1 MTDTTLSAALP
12 EERPGL
18 IERIGKAIPDPMI
31 IFAWLWVIF
40 FALSVLLAGAEYQTR
55 NPDGTT
61 ATAAVKSMAT
71 TENVRWIFDNMVLA
85 NFMSFGGGVLGI
97 ILLVSMAV
105 GVAEHA
111 GLLGAL
117 IKRAGAAIP
126 ERYLHISMMF
136 LGIMSS
142 LAVDAG
148 YLILVP
154 LAGLLYASLG
164 KHPLVGMVAAFAGVS
179 AGFSANLVP
188 GTPIDVIMGVNAQ
201 AFAAAQGVPFVGAN
215 GQPIN
220 PATMNYYFFAASTFL
235 LSFLGAWVT
244 SRFVVPR
251 MAKVPYEVPAD
262 INVGEFALTPEEKKG
277 LRWAGLGLLASLAF
291 YAALAFGPLATYT
304 NPETGAEVVPY
315 LERLVIFVAIT
326 FLVCGAAFGYASGR
340 MKTAMDLFNG
350 MVSQMN
356 TMGYIIVLSF
366 FAYNALSL
374 FNQSGLGALM
384 THHGA
389 GLLIA
394 LRLDQATIP
403 LLVGFV
409 LLTATVN
416 LLIAGLTS
424 KWLLLGPLFVPM
436 LYAVNPNFTPD
447 VVTAAY
453 RVADS
458 STNIITPMMIYMGII
473 LAFMRRYV
481 PRFTLGE
488 LIIAMFPFTVVF
500 ITVWTAF
507 LVVWVALG
515 IPLGF

>member
-1 MTDTTLSAALP
+1 MTSTVTAAPLP
-12 EERPGL
+12 GERPSL
-18 IERIGKAIPDPMI
+18 VERIGKAIPDPMI

-40 FALSVLLAGAEYQTR
+40 FALSVLFAGASYETRGADGAAVTQT
-55 NPDGTT
+55 
-61 ATAAVKSMAT
+61 VKSMAT
-71 TENVRWIFDNMVLA
+71 AENVRWIFDNMVLA

-126 ERYLHISMMF
+126 ERLLHISMVF

-164 KHPLVGMVAAFAGVS
+164 KHPLVGMMAAFAGVS

-188 GTPIDVIMGVNAQ
+188 GTPVDVIIGVNAA
-201 AFAAAQGVPFVGAN
+201 AFAQAQGVPFVGAH

-220 PATMNYYFFAASTFL
+220 AATMNYYFLAASTFL
-235 LSFLGAWVT
+235 LAPLGAWVT
-244 SRFVVPR
+244 HRYVAPR
-251 MAKVPYEVPAD
+251 MARVPFEVPSD
-262 INVGEFALTPEEKKG
+262 INIGEFALTPEEKRG
-277 LRWAGLGLLASLAF
+277 LRFAGLGLLASLAL
-291 YAALAFGPLATYT
+291 YAALAFGPLAAYT

-350 MVSQMN
+350 MVLQMN

-374 FNQSGLGALM
+374 FTYSGLGALM

-389 GLLIA
+389 GLLVA

-403 LLVGFV
+403 LLIGFV
-409 LLTATVN
+409 LLTGTVN
-416 LLIAGLTS
+416 LLIAGLTA
-424 KWLLLGPLFVPM
+424 KWLLLGPLFIPM
-436 LYAVNPNFTPD
+436 LFAVNPDFTPD
-447 VVTAAY
+447 VVAAAY

-488 LIIAMFPFTVVF
+488 LIIAMFPFSVVF
-500 ITVWTAF
+500 LLVWTAF
-507 LVVWVALG
+507 LVGWVALG
-515 IPLGF
+515 VPLGF

>member
-1 MTDTTLSAALP
+1 MTELASTAPLH

-40 FALSVLLAGAEYQTR
+40 FGLSILFAGATYEIR
-55 NPDGTT
+55 GADG
-61 ATAAVKSMAT
+61 AVAEKAVQSMAT

-85 NFMSFGGGVLGI
+85 NFMSFGGGVLGV

-126 ERYLHISMMF
+126 SRWLNVSMVF

-201 AFAAAQGVPFVGAN
+201 AFAAAQGVPFVGAD
-215 GQPIN
+215 GQPLN
-220 PATMNYYFFAASTFL
+220 AATMNYYFLAASTFL
-235 LSFLGAWVT
+235 LAPLGAWVT
-244 SRFVVPR
+244 TRFVEPR
-251 MAKVPYEVPAD
+251 MTKVPYEVPSD
-262 INVGEFALTPEEKKG
+262 INIGEFALTTEEKKG
-277 LRWAGLGLLASLAF
+277 LNFAGLGLLASLAF
-291 YAALAFGPLATYT
+291 YAALAVGPLAAYT
-304 NPETGAEVVPY
+304 NPETGTEVVPY

-340 MKTAMDLFNG
+340 MKTSMDLFNG

-389 GLLIA
+389 NLLIA

-403 LLVGFV
+403 LLIGFV

-436 LYAVNPNFTPD
+436 LYAVNPSFTPD

-481 PRFTLGE
+481 PKFTLGE
-488 LIIAMFPFTVVF
+488 LIIAMFPFSVTF

-507 LVVWVALG
+507 LVAWVSLG

>member
-1 MTDTTLSAALP
+1 MADFAPAAP
-12 EERPGL
+12 VPDERPGL

-31 IFAWLWVIF
+31 IFAALWVIF
-40 FALSVLLAGAEYQTR
+40 FGLSILFAGASYETR
-55 NPDGTT
+55 GADG
-61 ATAAVKSMAT
+61 ASGVAAVKSMAT

-126 ERYLHISMMF
+126 EKWLTISMVF

-164 KHPLVGMVAAFAGVS
+164 KHPLVGMMAAFAGVS

-188 GTPIDVIMGVNAQ
+188 GTPVDVIMGVNAE
-201 AFAAAQGVPFVGAN
+201 AFARAQGVPFVGAN

-220 PATMNYYFFAASTFL
+220 AATMNYYFLAASTFL
-235 LSFLGAWVT
+235 LAPLGAWVT
-244 SRFVVPR
+244 HRFVAPR
-251 MAKVPYEVPAD
+251 LAKVAYEVPGD
-262 INVGEFALTPEEKKG
+262 VNVGEFALTAEERRG
-277 LRWAGLGLLASLAF
+277 LKAAGLGLIASLAF

-304 NPETGAEVVPY
+304 NPETGTTVVPY
-315 LERLVIFVAIT
+315 LERLVIFVALT
-326 FLVCGAAFGYASGR
+326 FLICGAAFGYASGR
-340 MKTAMDLFNG
+340 MKGAMDLFNG
-350 MVSQMN
+350 MVLQMN

-374 FNQSGLGALM
+374 FNYSGLGALM

-389 GLLIA
+389 NLLVT
-394 LRLDQATIP
+394 LRLDQATVP
-403 LLVGFV
+403 LLIGFI

-416 LLIAGLTS
+416 VLIAGLTS

-436 LYAVNPNFTPD
+436 LYAVNPAFTPD

-481 PRFTLGE
+481 PQFTLGE
-488 LIIAMFPFTVVF
+488 LIIAMFPYSVVF
-500 ITVWTAF
+500 LITWTLF
-507 LVVWVALG
+507 LVGWVALG